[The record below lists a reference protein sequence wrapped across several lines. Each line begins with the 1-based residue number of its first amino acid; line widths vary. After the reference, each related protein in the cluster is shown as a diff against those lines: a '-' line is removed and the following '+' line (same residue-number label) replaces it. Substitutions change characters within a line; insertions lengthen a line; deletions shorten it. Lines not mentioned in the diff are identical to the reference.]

1 MKEALNSWWSV
12 GLFFVLIAFT
22 QSPVLNPDA
31 LEMGLVGQAQLGFMD
46 KGDLALSH
54 YPPLYPVLT
63 ALLGVVT
70 GPHVALIALNFI
82 CMLGVVFLLQSIV
95 KRVTNPPFLGLWV
108 VFIGFS
114 LAPMRW
120 MTTTADPRA
129 LQLFLILLGLFL
141 LRREASSREVWAL
154 GFVSGGLVLCR
165 PEGLLFAGLLLVG
178 SWVLWRRVAVKS
190 WGAFA
195 LIALPYWTWISLS
208 VGSLSL
214 SSRAWELKGAPLLE
228 ILPVRPLIQLWG
240 TGATSTPFRE
250 ILHDVEV
257 IGSVP
262 RSGVVEAIGASIQAL
277 YAGCPLIV
285 LVFAALGAC
294 FLWSRQRFL
303 LGMLSSLVAFSM
315 ALYLVPMGRDLALP
329 LINLLPGVV
338 AIWALAVCGALA
350 CFERLDQRG
359 LSRQLTLGLTLA
371 GILCF
376 AILGL
381 SSEGW
386 RMNLPQAGDSS
397 AQASAWLKNT
407 LAEDERVASSLGSS
421 AIVRR
426 AGRRWERVVSRWER
440 PVLWEGEKAPDYL
453 LFTSVDGDWMLGP
466 PLFEPERVFEP
477 VAYFRDGQGWVM
489 ILKI

>member
-1 MKEALNSWWSV
+1 MKDALQSWWSV

-31 LEMGLVGQAQLGFMD
+31 LEMGLVGQAQLGLVD
-46 KGDLALSH
+46 QGDLTLSH
-54 YPPLYPVLT
+54 YPPLYPFLT
-63 ALLGVVT
+63 ALFGLVAGE
-70 GPHVALIALNFI
+70 HVGLIALNFI

-95 KRVTNPPFLGLWV
+95 KRVSDQSLLGLWV

-141 LRREASSREVWAL
+141 LRRDSSSREIWTL
-154 GFVSGGLVLCR
+154 GFVSAGLVLCR

-178 SWVLWRRVAVKS
+178 AWVLWRRAAVKS
-190 WGAFA
+190 WGAFG
-195 LIALPYWTWISLS
+195 LIALPYWTWISIS
-208 VGSLSL
+208 AGSLSL

-262 RSGVVEAIGASIQAL
+262 RTGFVEALGASAHAF
-277 YAGCPLIV
+277 YAGCPLLV
-285 LVFAALGAC
+285 LVLAVFGAT
-294 FLWSRQRFL
+294 FLWIRQRFL
-303 LGMLSSLVAFSM
+303 LGMLSSLIVFSM

-338 AIWALAVCGALA
+338 AIWALAVCGGVA
-350 CFERLDQRG
+350 CTEFIGQRG
-359 LSRQLTLGLTLA
+359 LSRRVTLGLTSV
-371 GILCF
+371 GVLCVAF
-376 AILGL
+376 LGL

-386 RMNLPQAGDSS
+386 RMSLPQAGDSA
-397 AQASAWLKNT
+397 AQASAWLQST
-407 LAEDERVASSLGSS
+407 LKRGS
-421 AIVRR
+421 
-426 AGRRWERVVSRWER
+426 G
-440 PVLWEGEKAPDYL
+440 GK
-453 LFTSVDGDWMLGP
+453 
-466 PLFEPERVFEP
+466 
-477 VAYFRDGQGWVM
+477 
-489 ILKI
+489 